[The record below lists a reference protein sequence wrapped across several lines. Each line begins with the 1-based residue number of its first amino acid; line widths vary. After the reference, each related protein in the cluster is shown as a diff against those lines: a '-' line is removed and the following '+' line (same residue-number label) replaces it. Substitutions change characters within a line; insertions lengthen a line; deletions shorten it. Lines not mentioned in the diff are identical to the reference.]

1 MKMQLFTKVNH
12 GNTILLKDRNFLK
25 TFTRK
30 RVNICFD
37 FQGLE
42 QENEEKLQLQPS
54 QINIS
59 LLIVMEREGEG
70 EGKKPQH
77 SSCTLFISDPVNY
90 CGEATR
96 QGACEP
102 NDPPGTVNTL
112 KVSERSCVL
121 SV

>member
-70 EGKKPQH
+70 EGKKKPNIPAAH
-77 SSCTLFISDPVNY
+77 FLSLTLSITA
-90 CGEATR
+90 GR
-96 QGACEP
+96 QLGRER
-102 NDPPGTVNTL
+102 
-112 KVSERSCVL
+112 VSQTIRPAL
-121 SV
+121 